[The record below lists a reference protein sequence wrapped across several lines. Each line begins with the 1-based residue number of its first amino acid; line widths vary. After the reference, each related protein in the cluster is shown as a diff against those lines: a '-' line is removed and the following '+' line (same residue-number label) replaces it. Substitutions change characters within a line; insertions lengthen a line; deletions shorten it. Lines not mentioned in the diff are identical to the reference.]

1 MLTINPLITDRIK
14 NLSVPDTIKDA
25 LLDVLKT
32 EKELADLNA
41 KRNFDMA
48 IHKVLESYADRDD
61 VAEFCKRHE

>member
-25 LLDVLKT
+25 LLDILKT

-48 IHKVLESYADRDD
+48 IRKVLELYADRDD
-61 VAEFCKRHE
+61 VTEFCK

>member
-1 MLTINPLITDRIK
+1 MTINPLITDRIK

-25 LLDVLKT
+25 LLDILKT

-48 IHKVLESYADRDD
+48 IRKVLELYADRDD
-61 VAEFCKRHE
+61 VTEFCK

>member
-48 IHKVLESYADRDD
+48 INKVLELYADRDD
-61 VAEFCKRHE
+61 VTEFCK

>member
-14 NLSVPDTIKDA
+14 NLSVPDAIKDA

-48 IHKVLESYADRDD
+48 IHKVLELYADRDD
-61 VAEFCKRHE
+61 VTEFCK